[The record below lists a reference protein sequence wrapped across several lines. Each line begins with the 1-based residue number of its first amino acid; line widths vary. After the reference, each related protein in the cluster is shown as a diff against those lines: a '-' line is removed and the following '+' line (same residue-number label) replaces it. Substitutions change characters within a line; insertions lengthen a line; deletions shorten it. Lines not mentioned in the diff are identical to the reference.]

1 MTHKSDKP
9 LFGKPSPTA
18 KAAPTPV
25 IGFPSI
31 KVLIV
36 DDEEEVHNVTRMV
49 LRDFNFEGRA
59 LHWLSAYSGQEAI
72 QILQNHPDIAVIL
85 LDVVMETDQAGLDVA
100 REIRSR
106 FPESLVRIILRTG
119 HPGQAP
125 EREVIRR
132 YDIND
137 YREKTEL
144 TAEKLFS
151 TMTTAIRSY
160 RDLKIIEENRSTLSN
175 LAMSVAHQ
183 VRNPVASIGGFAGRL
198 LRKRG
203 EDELVRQAM
212 EIIMDE
218 SRKLEGLVRAVGE
231 YARLPK
237 PDRAAVDTATV
248 EQQVQVMAMEMGKR
262 LGREMIW
269 TRKIGEGSIFLDPE
283 IFAMVWK
290 GLLENCFDF
299 TGSGPVHIHFEVT
312 PFSGGTSLE
321 LTDQGPGI
329 DTRHL
334 PHLFDP
340 FFTTKNQ
347 GLGMGL
353 CMVRRI
359 VRDHCGEIRITSEP
373 DKGTRVVILL
383 PDGEMVCGRGR

>member
-1 MTHKSDKP
+1 MIDSTDKP
-9 LFGKPSPTA
+9 LFSRP
-18 KAAPTPV
+18 APAPRQSARPV
-25 IGFPSI
+25 IGFPPI

-59 LHWLSAYSGQEAI
+59 LQWLSAYSGEEAI
-72 QILQNHPDIAVIL
+72 RQVEKHPDISVIL
-85 LDVVMETDQAGLDVA
+85 LDVVMETDQAGLDAA
-100 REIRSR
+100 REIRNR
-106 FPESLVRIILRTG
+106 FPDSLVRIILRTG

-212 EIIMDE
+212 EIIIDE

-237 PDRAAVDTATV
+237 PERITV
-248 EQQVQVMAMEMGKR
+248 EIGSVAGEVRAMAEKMGEHLGKEVAWTQQV
-262 LGREMIW
+262 
-269 TRKIGEGSIFLDPE
+269 GEGALFLDP
-283 IFAMVWK
+283 ILFSVVWK
-290 GLLENCFDF
+290 GLLENSFDF
-299 TGSGPVHIHFEVT
+299 ARSEEVRLHLEVN
-312 PFSGGTSLE
+312 PFTGGTSLE
-321 LTDQGPGI
+321 LTDHGPGI
-329 DTRHL
+329 ADEHL

-340 FFTTKNQ
+340 FFTTKSQ

-353 CMVRRI
+353 CTVRRI

-373 DKGTRVVILL
+373 EKGTRVVILL
-383 PDGEMVCGRGR
+383 PDGEMVCGGGR